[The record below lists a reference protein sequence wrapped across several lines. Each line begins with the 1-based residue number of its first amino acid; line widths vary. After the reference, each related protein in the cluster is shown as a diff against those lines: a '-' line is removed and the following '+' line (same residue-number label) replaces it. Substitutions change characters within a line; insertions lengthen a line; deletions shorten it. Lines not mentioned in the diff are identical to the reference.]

1 MNPLVTTSYQHSY
14 VFLSF
19 AISVMG
25 AFVALTAA
33 TRMRKGNGRIS
44 LVNTLSA
51 GLALG
56 GIGVWSMH
64 FIGMMALKL
73 DLATGYS
80 MVETIVSLLA
90 AILATALALLFVA
103 KRPDHFPT
111 LLIAGFLLGMGVVVM
126 HYLGM
131 FGMRF
136 AGYFR
141 WDFLVIGISALIA
154 VVAAT
159 AALWLAFNT
168 RTLALRIC
176 AALLMGVAVCSMH
189 YTGMHA
195 AEFVCTSANRVTP
208 PSGFGVVNA
217 LDLPSLVAAVA
228 LCIAA
233 LISIDQF
240 FQGADTKTRAGRA
253 IAISTTP
260 TSATRRTTRGS

>member
-1 MNPLVTTSYQHSY
+1 M
-14 VFLSF
+14 
-19 AISVMG
+19 
-25 AFVALTAA
+25 ALTAA
-33 TRMRKGNGRIS
+33 NRMRQGNGRIS
-44 LVNTLSA
+44 LINTLSA

-64 FIGMMALKL
+64 FIGMVALKL
-73 DLATGYS
+73 DVATGYS
-80 MVETIVSLLA
+80 MLETIVSLVA
-90 AILATALALLFVA
+90 AILATALALLLVA

-111 LLIAGFLLGMGVVVM
+111 LLGAGFMLGMGVVVM

-136 AGYFR
+136 AGFIR
-141 WDFLVIGISALIA
+141 WNFLVIGLSACIA

-168 RTLALRIC
+168 RTLGPRIC

-189 YTGMHA
+189 YTGMNA

-208 PSGFGVVNA
+208 PSGLGVVNA

-240 FQGADTKTRAGRA
+240 FQGADTKMRLARAAARA
-253 IAISTTP
+253 
-260 TSATRRTTRGS
+260 R